1 MKYNKIVQHNN
12 ITPEHIAGEIPNL
25 AQAPAEVTNA

>member
-1 MKYNKIVQHNN
+1 MKYNKIVQQHN

-25 AQAPAEVTNA
+25 AQAPE